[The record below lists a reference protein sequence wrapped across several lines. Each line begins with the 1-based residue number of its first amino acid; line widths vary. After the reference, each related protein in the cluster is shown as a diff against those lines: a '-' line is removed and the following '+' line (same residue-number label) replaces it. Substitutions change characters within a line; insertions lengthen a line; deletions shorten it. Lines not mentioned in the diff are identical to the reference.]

1 MYRLTGKEDGWK
13 TLPTLDAPEEAK
25 LPVGPVIVPLAVWRA
40 KKSELIRREYEHGW
54 PLGVWL
60 SPSEGID
67 AIEHDIDDFSVI
79 AIEFDR
85 YSDGL
90 GYVSART
97 LRKIGYR
104 GELRAFGEI
113 SGKIAR
119 LKHFGFDAFS
129 SEKTAQRTSA
139 RLSLAR

>member
-1 MYRLTGKEDGWK
+1 MYKLTGKEDGWK
-13 TLPTLDAPEEAK
+13 TLPAVEVPEEAK

-40 KKSELIRREYEHGW
+40 KKSELIRREHEHGW

-60 SPSEGID
+60 SANEGID
-67 AIEHDIDDFSVI
+67 AIENDVDDFTVI

-85 YSDGL
+85 YSDGI

-97 LRKIGYR
+97 LRKIGYS

-119 LKHFGFDAFS
+119 LKHFGFDSFS
-129 SEKTAQRTSA
+129 AEKTAQRTA
-139 RLSLAR
+139 GRLSLAR